1 MWALTINFLEA
12 SIAYHFSKKFKQK
25 KTTKNVRKFYIYINI
40 IYFTKISIPFKY
52 YFKLNIIYSI
62 LAFVR
67 FEQTTISR
75 KPKNP
80 GT

>member
-25 KTTKNVRKFYIYINI
+25 KPKNARKFYIYANI
-40 IYFTKISIPFKY
+40 IYFTKISIQFKY

-67 FEQTTISR
+67 FEQTTIST
-75 KPKNP
+75 KPKNL

>member
-1 MWALTINFLEA
+1 MWTLTINFLEA
-12 SIAYHFSKKFKQK
+12 SIAYHFRKKFKQK
-25 KTTKNVRKFYIYINI
+25 KPKHIRKFYIYINI
-40 IYFTKISIPFKY
+40 IYFTKISIQFKY

-67 FEQTTISR
+67 FEQTTIST
-75 KPKNP
+75 KPKNL